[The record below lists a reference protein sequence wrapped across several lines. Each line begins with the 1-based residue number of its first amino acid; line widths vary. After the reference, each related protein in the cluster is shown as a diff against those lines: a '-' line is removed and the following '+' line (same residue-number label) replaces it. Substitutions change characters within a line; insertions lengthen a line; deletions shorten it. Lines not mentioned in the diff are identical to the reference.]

1 MKVIGIPRKRKLGV
15 VVGLVVAAAVAL
27 IATGQGHAQ
36 AATPAP
42 VFTAVQ
48 ISDGLLFGKGPA
60 GPYLAGLERP
70 PTTGNATTQKVREAI
85 NAAIQSDPRWGAS
98 FAGRMQSGDPRKVD
112 AALADFATLSR
123 TAAHKVLGK
132 DPVDQAIAC
141 RCSTDILA
149 EVWFYQWAVVYE
161 VFFWV
166 VYVPLALDADPA
178 AQLQHELMVRTVA
191 TNLSTAG

>member
-1 MKVIGIPRKRKLGV
+1 M
-15 VVGLVVAAAVAL
+15 VVGLAVAAAVGLVSA
-27 IATGQGHAQ
+27 GVGHAQ

-48 ISDGLLFGKGPA
+48 ISDGLLFGSGPA
-60 GPYLAGLERP
+60 APYLAGLDRP
-70 PTTGNATTQKVREAI
+70 PSTGNATTQQVRQAI
-85 NAAIQSDPRWGAS
+85 NAAIQGNPQWSAS

-112 AALADFATLSR
+112 AALVDFATLSR
-123 TAAHKVLGK
+123 TAAYKVLGK

-149 EVWFYQWAVVYE
+149 EVYFYQWAVVYE

-166 VYVPLALDADPA
+166 VYVPLPFNADPA

-191 TNLSTAG
+191 TNLSTQA